1 MDETL
6 KTLFDNYNLIPLCKN
21 HKIPQ
26 KSVSYKQENLTQEQL
41 KKHHQMILNSIGQD
55 INYGLLTGEINN
67 IVVVDFDYKNPDSKD
82 VSIAKKLFDDWSKL
96 TKNPVIIK
104 SHSGGNHLYF
114 KYRPLKNSTNCVKE
128 LPNVPIDV
136 RSNGGYIVA
145 PPSKRDGNSYEL
157 IKGDLTDI
165 PDMPDEI
172 FNSLKGIDDKTP
184 NKNKNVERI
193 SKNMTTLSE
202 MEICE
207 QEYKNA
213 SENLPYF
220 EKLMNSLPDYYC
232 ENYGDW
238 IRIMII
244 GSNLY
249 HSSTNKDYVKD
260 VMIRWCKK
268 STKYQGDEVDNWIE
282 RTQYHSTN
290 KLSINSLWDIIKK
303 ENSKVFK
310 EIQQEKYIK
319 LYEGFNDLKHTF
331 NSKEFEKISKSD
343 YNSYDICKK
352 YFECYFCFVQNDKSV
367 WTLKP
372 QKTSFCSLSK
382 LKEDFSNLT
391 YQEAQT
397 YTDKEGK
404 EQIRIITIPFI
415 RMWINDIN
423 RKQYY
428 DAMVCFNNCP
438 PNILNLF
445 DGFYVDNL
453 EKQGI
458 QPNMENGQKI
468 YDFILKTL
476 FRENQKQGEFVIKWI
491 AQMFQQPK
499 NPTNT
504 CLFLY
509 GDKGCG
515 KSTIFQLISSLTDGG
530 DSIRAVNKN
539 TENKYVYSTAKMR
552 DLFDKFNSKTEDK
565 LCLCLE
571 EAELGNKTGDSKMYA
586 QTIKDAITNR
596 FVNVEKKYKDIKTKF
611 SFSRYLF
618 ISNMDTAIHIE
629 DGDRRFVLGECS
641 NDYSQNSKKFTNKQK
656 QDFWNSFYN
665 DLIGDDSS
673 ILGFYKLLLQEDI
686 NINWE
691 HERPNGL
698 LYEKNQRK
706 NKDIFI
712 KYFTTLNIQESNYKT
727 IKGTLYVKYEQNHL
741 ISKIKKYYKD
751 KSMKFNKNDFDEEM
765 NKIESRITIGDEPIV
780 KKILNK
786 NSTKSVKE
794 TYIIWKHDDL
804 KDWLKENNYTTNNID
819 DYHNDTLDDDV
830 LNELLKDDENEY
842 DNDEF

>member
-1 MDETL
+1 MDGTL
-6 KTLFDNYNLIPLCKN
+6 KILFDNYNLIPLIANDKRPYAG
-21 HKIPQ
+21 I
-26 KSVSYKQENLTQEQL
+26 SYKAEKLNDLEL
-41 KKHHQMILNSIGQD
+41 KKHCSIIQNNISKG

-67 IVVVDFDYKNPDSKD
+67 ICVVDFDYKDPEKKD
-82 VSIAKKLFDDWSKL
+82 VATAKKLFDDWSKL

-104 SHSGGNHLYF
+104 SHSGGHHLYF

-136 RSNGGYIVA
+136 RANGGYIVA
-145 PPSKRDGNSYEL
+145 PPSKRNGNYYEL
-157 IKGDLTDI
+157 IKGDLKDI

-172 FNSLKGIDDKTP
+172 FNCLKGIDDITP
-184 NKNKNVERI
+184 NKDNIIQRI

-202 MEICE
+202 MEISE
-207 QEYKNA
+207 QQFKNA

-220 EKLMNSLPDYYC
+220 EKLMNALPDYYC
-232 ENYGDW
+232 ENYADW

-268 STKYQGDEVDNWIE
+268 STKFQGHEVDDWIE
-282 RTQYHSTN
+282 KTQYHSSN
-290 KLSINSLWDIIKK
+290 KLSINSLWDIIKN
-303 ENSKVFK
+303 ENSKIFK
-310 EIQQEKYIK
+310 EIQQEKYIN
-319 LYEGFNDLKHTF
+319 LFEGFNDLKHTF
-331 NSKEFEKISKSD
+331 NSKEFEKITKSD
-343 YNSYDICKK
+343 ENTYGICKK

-382 LKEDFSNLT
+382 LKEDFSNLR
-391 YQEAQT
+391 YQET
-397 YTDKEGK
+397 TDLKKKGGEVMK
-404 EQIRIITIPFI
+404 IVNRNPFI
-415 RMWINDIN
+415 TKWVNDIN

-453 EKQGI
+453 ERQGI
-458 QPNMENGQKI
+458 KPNMENGQKI
-468 YDFILKTL
+468 YDFILKIL
-476 FRENQKQGEFVIKWI
+476 FRENPKQGEFVIKWI

-515 KSTIFQLISSLTDGG
+515 KSTIFQLISALTDGG

-571 EAELGNKTGDSKMYA
+571 EAELGNKSGDSKQYA

-596 FVNVEKKYKDIKTKF
+596 FVNVEKKYKDIKTKY
-611 SFSRYLF
+611 SFSRYIF
-618 ISNMDTAIHIE
+618 ISNMDTAVHIE
-629 DGDRRFVLGECS
+629 DGDRRFVLGECC
-641 NDYSQNSKKFTNKQK
+641 NDYSQNSKKYTKQEK
-656 QDFWNSFYN
+656 FNFWNSIYN
-665 DLIGDDSS
+665 DLIGDDASL
-673 ILGFYKLLLQEDI
+673 LGFYKLLLEEDI
-686 NINWE
+686 NISWE
-691 HERPNGL
+691 HERPNGK

-712 KYFTTLNIQESNYKT
+712 KYFTTLNIQDSNYKT

-751 KSMKFNKNDFDEEM
+751 KGMKFNKNDFDEEF
-765 NKIESRITIGDEPIV
+765 NKIKTRITKNEKPIV
-780 KKILNK
+780 NKVLNNK
-786 NSTKSVKE
+786 SQKSVKE
-794 TYIIWKHDDL
+794 TYVIWKYDDL
-804 KDWLKENNYTTNNID
+804 NDWLKENNYTINNID
-819 DYHNDTLDDDV
+819 DYDNDNVDDDV
-830 LNELLKDDENEY
+830 LDELLKDDDNEY
-842 DNDEF
+842 DNDEY